1 MAAYHVSIMGYV
13 SSVFCMALLPQKQF
27 WIPLVYYFGLE
38 VIWEVA
44 G

>member
-1 MAAYHVSIMGYV
+1 MFPSGDTF

>member
-1 MAAYHVSIMGYV
+1 
-13 SSVFCMALLPQKQF
+13 MALLPQKQF